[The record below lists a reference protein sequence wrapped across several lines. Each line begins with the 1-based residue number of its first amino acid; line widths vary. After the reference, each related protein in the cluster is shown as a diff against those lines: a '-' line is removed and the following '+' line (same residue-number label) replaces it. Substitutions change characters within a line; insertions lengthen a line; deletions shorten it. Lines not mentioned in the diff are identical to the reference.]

1 MKKENENDLRYELDK
16 TKLILDAQ
24 ADIVIVTDGEK
35 LVYAN
40 RAFLNFFKADNIE
53 EYLLKSDCICD
64 YFINDEQN
72 RYLKKIY
79 PDGTS
84 WADLILKE
92 PDMIHKAM
100 MVNKNGQNRIFEVKG
115 QALQDDAIDYFQEVV
130 TFADITT
137 LENQALLIADM
148 EVPILEISDNIALIP
163 LVGILDSVKSQTLM
177 ENILLSIKDKS
188 TKITIVD
195 IEGIMIVDSA
205 VAAHLIKITKAT
217 RLMGCRT
224 ILSGIAPEVAQT
236 MVNLGIN
243 LDDIFTTST
252 LKDALKLANEK

>member
-1 MKKENENDLRYELDK
+1 
-16 TKLILDAQ
+16 
-24 ADIVIVTDGEK
+24 
-35 LVYAN
+35 
-40 RAFLNFFKADNIE
+40 
-53 EYLLKSDCICD
+53 
-64 YFINDEQN
+64 
-72 RYLKKIY
+72 
-79 PDGTS
+79 
-84 WADLILKE
+84 
-92 PDMIHKAM
+92 
-100 MVNKNGQNRIFEVKG
+100 
-115 QALQDDAIDYFQEVV
+115 
-130 TFADITT
+130 
-137 LENQALLIADM
+137 M